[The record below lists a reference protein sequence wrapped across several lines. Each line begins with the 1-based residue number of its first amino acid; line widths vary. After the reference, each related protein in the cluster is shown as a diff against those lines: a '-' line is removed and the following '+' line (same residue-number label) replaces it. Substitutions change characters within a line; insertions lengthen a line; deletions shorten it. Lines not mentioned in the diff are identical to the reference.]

1 MQCEQ
6 ARQLFDAYLDG
17 ELSPAL
23 ATELGAH
30 RLRCAE
36 CRRALALLEVS
47 GHILSSDHDPVSL
60 SAGFEDRLLS
70 CMDRRAVPWLRRA
83 RRGLYV
89 AVPLAAAAVVALA
102 FLGVFDPNRG
112 EVAGLEEER
121 VAPREVEDPAAVFED
136 PLDALLE
143 DPDDPATLELDQ
155 WGRHVQE
162 NLKAKRQSGASLQRA
177 LDLKVQQVLGAL
189 EQANETSTSADHPPG
204 ADTTE
209 EHAPDGAGPAE
220 DDGAGD
226 G

>member
-47 GHILSSDHDPVSL
+47 GHILSSDNDPVSL
-60 SAGFEDRLLS
+60 SEGFEDRLLG
-70 CMDRRAVPWLRRA
+70 CMEEQTVPWVRRA

-89 AVPLAAAAVVALA
+89 AVPLAAAAVVMLA
-102 FLGVFDPNRG
+102 FLGVFDPDRG
-112 EVAGLEEER
+112 EVAGLEQER
-121 VAPREVEDPAAVFED
+121 AKPMEVQDPAAMLED

-143 DPDDPATLELDQ
+143 DSVDPATLELDR

-162 NLKAKRQSGASLQRA
+162 NLKAKRQSGASLQKA

-189 EQANETSTSADHPPG
+189 EQANETSTSTDHPPG
-204 ADTTE
+204 GDAAE
-209 EHAPDGAGPAE
+209 EPAPGGAVPAE
-220 DDGAGD
+220 DDNAGD